1 MFKKILFTFFIIL
14 IILIFY
20 SNNVFAADPKLISKL
35 DSAFQ
40 KIENWLIKLATP
52 AAAVAVGTGIFM
64 KKFSFGDEER
74 IRTGKKIIRSSLFSY
89 AFILAIDL
97 ILSAIKILI
106 YQIGVDKLQT
116 DYTQTII
123 DTINKIFSMLFS
135 SLDLSIYSLLDK
147 TVFINSS
154 IVNDRFFSLAFNSSF
169 GLSIIANALLA
180 GFFIYYCFRLYLAPF
195 SGSYVEKPYQFLT
208 KVLIIAICIS
218 FSQFLCSEFLSII
231 DILTDILKSFG
242 MQLTGKEISFNT
254 LLSSSTYVIE
264 NSNNF
269 NFFSF
274 DGILKSFFS
283 FGLINLLFSYSI
295 RYILIKILI
304 LLFPFA
310 LLSLVTTST
319 SWIFKSWFRTFFSL
333 IFVQIFIIF
342 VLILLFSLNINTSD
356 MFSQI
361 SYVSTVFILTKSN
374 SYIKELLGGISTDL
388 NYNILNFKNLFK

>member
-1 MFKKILFTFFIIL
+1 
-14 IILIFY
+14 
-20 SNNVFAADPKLISKL
+20 
-35 DSAFQ
+35 
-40 KIENWLIKLATP
+40 
-52 AAAVAVGTGIFM
+52 
-64 KKFSFGDEER
+64 
-74 IRTGKKIIRSSLFSY
+74 
-89 AFILAIDL
+89 
-97 ILSAIKILI
+97 
-106 YQIGVDKLQT
+106 
-116 DYTQTII
+116 
-123 DTINKIFSMLFS
+123 
-135 SLDLSIYSLLDK
+135 
-147 TVFINSS
+147 
-154 IVNDRFFSLAFNSSF
+154 
-169 GLSIIANALLA
+169 
-180 GFFIYYCFRLYLAPF
+180 
-195 SGSYVEKPYQFLT
+195 
-208 KVLIIAICIS
+208 
-218 FSQFLCSEFLSII
+218 
-231 DILTDILKSFG
+231 

-356 MFSQI
+356 IFSQI
-361 SYVSTVFILTKSN
+361 SYISTIFILTKSN

>member
-1 MFKKILFTFFIIL
+1 M
-14 IILIFY
+14 
-20 SNNVFAADPKLISKL
+20 
-35 DSAFQ
+35 
-40 KIENWLIKLATP
+40 
-52 AAAVAVGTGIFM
+52 
-64 KKFSFGDEER
+64 
-74 IRTGKKIIRSSLFSY
+74 
-89 AFILAIDL
+89 
-97 ILSAIKILI
+97 
-106 YQIGVDKLQT
+106 
-116 DYTQTII
+116 
-123 DTINKIFSMLFS
+123 
-135 SLDLSIYSLLDK
+135 
-147 TVFINSS
+147 
-154 IVNDRFFSLAFNSSF
+154 
-169 GLSIIANALLA
+169 
-180 GFFIYYCFRLYLAPF
+180 APF

-208 KVLIIAICIS
+208 KVLIIAICSS
-218 FSQFLCSEFLSII
+218 FSQVVCSELLSII

-274 DGILKSFFS
+274 DGILKSFFT

-361 SYVSTVFILTKSN
+361 SYISTVFILTKSN

>member
-1 MFKKILFTFFIIL
+1 
-14 IILIFY
+14 
-20 SNNVFAADPKLISKL
+20 
-35 DSAFQ
+35 
-40 KIENWLIKLATP
+40 
-52 AAAVAVGTGIFM
+52 
-64 KKFSFGDEER
+64 
-74 IRTGKKIIRSSLFSY
+74 
-89 AFILAIDL
+89 
-97 ILSAIKILI
+97 
-106 YQIGVDKLQT
+106 
-116 DYTQTII
+116 
-123 DTINKIFSMLFS
+123 
-135 SLDLSIYSLLDK
+135 
-147 TVFINSS
+147 
-154 IVNDRFFSLAFNSSF
+154 
-169 GLSIIANALLA
+169 
-180 GFFIYYCFRLYLAPF
+180 
-195 SGSYVEKPYQFLT
+195 
-208 KVLIIAICIS
+208 
-218 FSQFLCSEFLSII
+218 
-231 DILTDILKSFG
+231 

-361 SYVSTVFILTKSN
+361 SYISTVFILTKSN

>member
-1 MFKKILFTFFIIL
+1 M
-14 IILIFY
+14 
-20 SNNVFAADPKLISKL
+20 
-35 DSAFQ
+35 
-40 KIENWLIKLATP
+40 
-52 AAAVAVGTGIFM
+52 
-64 KKFSFGDEER
+64 
-74 IRTGKKIIRSSLFSY
+74 
-89 AFILAIDL
+89 
-97 ILSAIKILI
+97 
-106 YQIGVDKLQT
+106 QT

-180 GFFIYYCFRLYLAPF
+180 GFFIYYCFKLYMAPF
-195 SGSYVEKPYQFLT
+195 SGSYVEKPYQFFT

-361 SYVSTVFILTKSN
+361 SYISTVFILTKSN

>member
-1 MFKKILFTFFIIL
+1 M
-14 IILIFY
+14 
-20 SNNVFAADPKLISKL
+20 
-35 DSAFQ
+35 
-40 KIENWLIKLATP
+40 
-52 AAAVAVGTGIFM
+52 
-64 KKFSFGDEER
+64 
-74 IRTGKKIIRSSLFSY
+74 
-89 AFILAIDL
+89 
-97 ILSAIKILI
+97 
-106 YQIGVDKLQT
+106 
-116 DYTQTII
+116 
-123 DTINKIFSMLFS
+123 
-135 SLDLSIYSLLDK
+135 
-147 TVFINSS
+147 
-154 IVNDRFFSLAFNSSF
+154 
-169 GLSIIANALLA
+169 
-180 GFFIYYCFRLYLAPF
+180 APF

-242 MQLTGKEISFNT
+242 MQLIGKEISFNT
-254 LLSSSTYVIE
+254 LLSSSSYVIE

-356 MFSQI
+356 IFSQI
-361 SYVSTVFILTKSN
+361 SYISTVFILTKSN

>member
-1 MFKKILFTFFIIL
+1 
-14 IILIFY
+14 
-20 SNNVFAADPKLISKL
+20 
-35 DSAFQ
+35 
-40 KIENWLIKLATP
+40 
-52 AAAVAVGTGIFM
+52 
-64 KKFSFGDEER
+64 
-74 IRTGKKIIRSSLFSY
+74 
-89 AFILAIDL
+89 
-97 ILSAIKILI
+97 
-106 YQIGVDKLQT
+106 
-116 DYTQTII
+116 
-123 DTINKIFSMLFS
+123 
-135 SLDLSIYSLLDK
+135 
-147 TVFINSS
+147 
-154 IVNDRFFSLAFNSSF
+154 
-169 GLSIIANALLA
+169 
-180 GFFIYYCFRLYLAPF
+180 
-195 SGSYVEKPYQFLT
+195 
-208 KVLIIAICIS
+208 
-218 FSQFLCSEFLSII
+218 
-231 DILTDILKSFG
+231 

-254 LLSSSTYVIE
+254 LLSISTYVIE

-361 SYVSTVFILTKSN
+361 SYISTVFILTKSN

>member
-1 MFKKILFTFFIIL
+1 M
-14 IILIFY
+14 
-20 SNNVFAADPKLISKL
+20 
-35 DSAFQ
+35 
-40 KIENWLIKLATP
+40 
-52 AAAVAVGTGIFM
+52 
-64 KKFSFGDEER
+64 
-74 IRTGKKIIRSSLFSY
+74 
-89 AFILAIDL
+89 
-97 ILSAIKILI
+97 
-106 YQIGVDKLQT
+106 
-116 DYTQTII
+116 
-123 DTINKIFSMLFS
+123 
-135 SLDLSIYSLLDK
+135 
-147 TVFINSS
+147 
-154 IVNDRFFSLAFNSSF
+154 
-169 GLSIIANALLA
+169 
-180 GFFIYYCFRLYLAPF
+180 
-195 SGSYVEKPYQFLT
+195 
-208 KVLIIAICIS
+208 
-218 FSQFLCSEFLSII
+218 
-231 DILTDILKSFG
+231 
-242 MQLTGKEISFNT
+242 SFNT

-342 VLILLFSLNINTSD
+342 VLILLFSLNINISD
-356 MFSQI
+356 IFSQI
-361 SYVSTVFILTKSN
+361 SYISTIFILTKSN

>member
-1 MFKKILFTFFIIL
+1 M
-14 IILIFY
+14 
-20 SNNVFAADPKLISKL
+20 
-35 DSAFQ
+35 
-40 KIENWLIKLATP
+40 
-52 AAAVAVGTGIFM
+52 
-64 KKFSFGDEER
+64 
-74 IRTGKKIIRSSLFSY
+74 
-89 AFILAIDL
+89 
-97 ILSAIKILI
+97 
-106 YQIGVDKLQT
+106 
-116 DYTQTII
+116 
-123 DTINKIFSMLFS
+123 
-135 SLDLSIYSLLDK
+135 
-147 TVFINSS
+147 
-154 IVNDRFFSLAFNSSF
+154 
-169 GLSIIANALLA
+169 
-180 GFFIYYCFRLYLAPF
+180 APF

-356 MFSQI
+356 IFSQI
-361 SYVSTVFILTKSN
+361 SYISTIFILTKSN
-374 SYIKELLGGISTDL
+374 S
-388 NYNILNFKNLFK
+388 

>member
-1 MFKKILFTFFIIL
+1 M
-14 IILIFY
+14 
-20 SNNVFAADPKLISKL
+20 
-35 DSAFQ
+35 
-40 KIENWLIKLATP
+40 
-52 AAAVAVGTGIFM
+52 
-64 KKFSFGDEER
+64 
-74 IRTGKKIIRSSLFSY
+74 
-89 AFILAIDL
+89 
-97 ILSAIKILI
+97 
-106 YQIGVDKLQT
+106 QT

-154 IVNDRFFSLAFNSSF
+154 IVNDRFFSLALNSSF

-180 GFFIYYCFRLYLAPF
+180 GFFIYCCFKLYMAPF

-274 DGILKSFFS
+274 DGILKSFFT

-361 SYVSTVFILTKSN
+361 SYISTVFILTKSN

>member
-1 MFKKILFTFFIIL
+1 M
-14 IILIFY
+14 
-20 SNNVFAADPKLISKL
+20 
-35 DSAFQ
+35 
-40 KIENWLIKLATP
+40 
-52 AAAVAVGTGIFM
+52 
-64 KKFSFGDEER
+64 
-74 IRTGKKIIRSSLFSY
+74 
-89 AFILAIDL
+89 
-97 ILSAIKILI
+97 
-106 YQIGVDKLQT
+106 
-116 DYTQTII
+116 
-123 DTINKIFSMLFS
+123 
-135 SLDLSIYSLLDK
+135 
-147 TVFINSS
+147 
-154 IVNDRFFSLAFNSSF
+154 
-169 GLSIIANALLA
+169 
-180 GFFIYYCFRLYLAPF
+180 
-195 SGSYVEKPYQFLT
+195 
-208 KVLIIAICIS
+208 
-218 FSQFLCSEFLSII
+218 
-231 DILTDILKSFG
+231 SFG

-361 SYVSTVFILTKSN
+361 SYISTVFILTKSN
-374 SYIKELLGGISTDL
+374 SYIKELLGGISTNL

>member
-1 MFKKILFTFFIIL
+1 
-14 IILIFY
+14 
-20 SNNVFAADPKLISKL
+20 
-35 DSAFQ
+35 
-40 KIENWLIKLATP
+40 
-52 AAAVAVGTGIFM
+52 
-64 KKFSFGDEER
+64 
-74 IRTGKKIIRSSLFSY
+74 
-89 AFILAIDL
+89 
-97 ILSAIKILI
+97 
-106 YQIGVDKLQT
+106 
-116 DYTQTII
+116 
-123 DTINKIFSMLFS
+123 
-135 SLDLSIYSLLDK
+135 
-147 TVFINSS
+147 
-154 IVNDRFFSLAFNSSF
+154 
-169 GLSIIANALLA
+169 
-180 GFFIYYCFRLYLAPF
+180 
-195 SGSYVEKPYQFLT
+195 
-208 KVLIIAICIS
+208 
-218 FSQFLCSEFLSII
+218 
-231 DILTDILKSFG
+231 

-283 FGLINLLFSYSI
+283 FGLINLLFSYSM

-356 MFSQI
+356 IFSQI
-361 SYVSTVFILTKSN
+361 SYISTIFILTKSN

>member
-1 MFKKILFTFFIIL
+1 
-14 IILIFY
+14 
-20 SNNVFAADPKLISKL
+20 
-35 DSAFQ
+35 
-40 KIENWLIKLATP
+40 
-52 AAAVAVGTGIFM
+52 
-64 KKFSFGDEER
+64 
-74 IRTGKKIIRSSLFSY
+74 
-89 AFILAIDL
+89 
-97 ILSAIKILI
+97 
-106 YQIGVDKLQT
+106 
-116 DYTQTII
+116 
-123 DTINKIFSMLFS
+123 
-135 SLDLSIYSLLDK
+135 
-147 TVFINSS
+147 
-154 IVNDRFFSLAFNSSF
+154 
-169 GLSIIANALLA
+169 
-180 GFFIYYCFRLYLAPF
+180 
-195 SGSYVEKPYQFLT
+195 
-208 KVLIIAICIS
+208 
-218 FSQFLCSEFLSII
+218 
-231 DILTDILKSFG
+231 

-274 DGILKSFFS
+274 DGILKSFFT

-361 SYVSTVFILTKSN
+361 SYISTVFILTKSN